1 MTIRTRIAVVAAAA
15 VAVAVV
21 LVSFAAFFAARGEL
35 RAEVDESLI
44 ERAVLI
50 ERAAEEIRPFIE
62 GPVAVRGIPGLGRGL
77 GPTFDTLYYQLIAP
91 DGTPVF
97 PSDQA
102 ELPPVGA
109 EDLASGPILEDIR
122 VDGVHMRMISFEAR
136 GFGIVQI
143 ARPLTEVDATLSG
156 LAAVLLIVG
165 VVGTLLAGAIGLVIA
180 RSALKPI
187 DDLTNAAE
195 HVAETQDL
203 EARIHVETQDEVGRL
218 ASSFNAMLAALE
230 DSRAQQ
236 RRLVRDAGHE
246 LRTPLTALRTNIE
259 LLARSRDLPD
269 RQRREL
275 LDAATAEVEE
285 LSALVA
291 EVVDLASD
299 RYAEEPI
306 VAVRLDDVVATS
318 VERFRRRTGRTVEL
332 DLEST
337 WIEGRPVAL
346 DRAVTNLLDNAGKW
360 GPDDASIHVWVA
372 DGTVRVSDAGP
383 GIDDVDKPFVFERFY
398 RSPQARSLPGSGL
411 GLSIVKQIVDDLDGE
426 VAVTDGERGGA
437 TVAIQLRPI
446 APSSAEAARSRSSQA
461 FTHHA
466 GS

>member
-1 MTIRTRIAVVAAAA
+1 VTIRTRIAVVAAAA

-21 LVSFAAFFAARGEL
+21 LASFAAFFAARREL
-35 RAEVDESLI
+35 RAEIDESLI

-62 GPVAVRGIPGLGRGL
+62 GPIAVRGIPGLGRGP
-77 GPTFDTLYYQLIAP
+77 GPAFDTLYYQLIAP

-97 PSDQA
+97 PTDQA
-102 ELPPVGA
+102 ELPSVNA
-109 EDLASGPILEDIR
+109 EDLASGPVLEDIR
-122 VDGVHMRMISFEAR
+122 VDRVHMRMVSFEAG

-156 LAAVLLIVG
+156 LAAVLLLVG

-203 EARIHVETQDEVGRL
+203 ESRIEVESQDEVGRL
-218 ASSFNAMLAALE
+218 ATSFNAMLAALE

-259 LLARSRDLPD
+259 LLARSKGLPD
-269 RQRREL
+269 LQRREL

-285 LSALVA
+285 LSALVS

-306 VAVRLDDVVATS
+306 VAVRLDEVAATS
-318 VERFRRRTGRTVEL
+318 VDRFHRRTGRTVDAEL
-332 DLEST
+332 ETS
-337 WIEGRPVAL
+337 WIEGRPAAL

-360 GPDDASIHVWVA
+360 SPDGEPIRVSVA
-372 DGTVRVSDAGP
+372 DGMVLVRDAGP
-383 GIDDVDKPFVFERFY
+383 GIDDADKPFIFERFY
-398 RSPQARSLPGSGL
+398 RSPKARSQPGSGL

-426 VAVTDGERGGA
+426 VFVADGENGGA
-437 TVAIQLRPI
+437 AVGIQLRSI
-446 APSSAEAARSRSSQA
+446 APSSEDRSRSSQA

>member
-21 LVSFAAFFAARGEL
+21 LASFAAFFAARREL
-35 RAEVDESLI
+35 RAEIDESLI
-44 ERAVLI
+44 ERAILI

-62 GPVAVRGIPGLGRGL
+62 GPIAVRGIPGLGRGP
-77 GPTFDTLYYQLIAP
+77 GPAFDTLYYQLIAP

-97 PSDQA
+97 PTDQA
-102 ELPPVGA
+102 ELPSVNA
-109 EDLASGPILEDIR
+109 EDLASGPVLEDIR
-122 VDGVHMRMISFEAR
+122 VDRVHMRMVSFEAG

-156 LAAVLLIVG
+156 LAAVLLLVG

-203 EARIHVETQDEVGRL
+203 ESRIEVERQDEVGRL
-218 ASSFNAMLAALE
+218 ATSFNAMLAALE

-259 LLARSRDLPD
+259 LLARSKGLPD
-269 RQRREL
+269 PQRREL

-285 LSALVA
+285 LSALVS

-306 VAVRLDDVVATS
+306 VAVRLDEVAATS
-318 VERFRRRTGRTVEL
+318 VDRFHRRTGRTVDAEL
-332 DLEST
+332 ETS
-337 WIEGRPVAL
+337 WIEGRPAAL

-360 GPDDASIHVWVA
+360 SPDGEPIHVSMA
-372 DGTVRVSDAGP
+372 DGMVLVRDAGP
-383 GIDDVDKPFVFERFY
+383 GIDDTDKPFIFERFY
-398 RSPQARSLPGSGL
+398 RSPKARSQPGSGL

-426 VAVTDGERGGA
+426 VFVADGENGGA
-437 TVAIQLRPI
+437 AVGIQLRSI
-446 APSSAEAARSRSSQA
+446 APSSEDRSRSSQA

>member
-1 MTIRTRIAVVAAAA
+1 
-15 VAVAVV
+15 
-21 LVSFAAFFAARGEL
+21 
-35 RAEVDESLI
+35 
-44 ERAVLI
+44 
-50 ERAAEEIRPFIE
+50 
-62 GPVAVRGIPGLGRGL
+62 
-77 GPTFDTLYYQLIAP
+77 
-91 DGTPVF
+91 
-97 PSDQA
+97 
-102 ELPPVGA
+102 
-109 EDLASGPILEDIR
+109 
-122 VDGVHMRMISFEAR
+122 MRMISFEAG

-156 LAAVLLIVG
+156 LAAVLLLVG

-203 EARIHVETQDEVGRL
+203 EARIDVETQDEVGRL

-360 GPDDASIHVWVA
+360 GPDDASIHVSVA
-372 DGTVRVSDAGP
+372 DGTVQVSDAGP
-383 GIDDVDKPFVFERFY
+383 GIDDADKPFVFERFY
-398 RSPQARSLPGSGL
+398 RSPKARSLPGSGL

-426 VAVTDGERGGA
+426 VAVTDRERGGA
-437 TVAIQLRPI
+437 TVAIQLPPI
-446 APSSAEAARSRSSQA
+446 APSSPEAARSRSSQA

>member
-35 RAEVDESLI
+35 RAEIDDSLV

-62 GPVAVRGIPGLGRGL
+62 GPISVRGIPGLGRGP
-77 GPTFDTLYYQLIAP
+77 GPAFDTLYYQLIAP

-97 PSDQA
+97 PSEQA
-102 ELPPVGA
+102 ALPPV
-109 EDLASGPILEDIR
+109 DSGQVAGGPVLEDIR
-122 VDGVHMRMISFEAR
+122 ADGVHMRMISFEAG

-156 LAAVLLIVG
+156 LAAVLLLVG
-165 VVGTLLAGAIGLVIA
+165 VVGTLLAGALGLVIA

-203 EARIHVETQDEVGRL
+203 EARIDVETDDEVGRL

-259 LLARSRDLPD
+259 LLARTEELPD

-285 LSALVA
+285 LSVLVS

-299 RYAEEPI
+299 RFAEEPI
-306 VAVRLDDVVATS
+306 VAIRLDEVAATS
-318 VERFRRRTGRTVEL
+318 VERFHRRTGRTVET
-332 DLEST
+332 DLEPS
-337 WIEGRPVAL
+337 WIEGRPAAL
-346 DRAVTNLLDNAGKW
+346 DRAITNLLDNADKW
-360 GPDDASIHVWVA
+360 SPDGEPIHLSVA
-372 DGTVRVSDAGP
+372 DGTLLVRDAGP
-383 GIDDVDKPFVFERFY
+383 GIDDADKPFVFERFY
-398 RSPQARSLPGSGL
+398 RSPTARSQPGSGL

-426 VAVTDGERGGA
+426 VSVADGDNGGA
-437 TVAIQLRPI
+437 TVGIQLRPV
-446 APSSAEAARSRSSQA
+446 APSSGDRSRSSQA

>member
-21 LVSFAAFFAARGEL
+21 LVSLAAFLAARGEL
-35 RAEVDESLI
+35 RAEIDDSLV

-62 GPVAVRGIPGLGRGL
+62 GPISVRGIPGLGRGP
-77 GPTFDTLYYQLIAP
+77 GPSFDTLYYQLIAP

-97 PSDQA
+97 PSDQT
-102 ELPPVGA
+102 ELPPVDTL
-109 EDLASGPILEDIR
+109 DLANGPVLEDIR
-122 VDGVHMRMISFEAR
+122 VDGVHLRMISFEA
-136 GFGIVQI
+136 GDFGIVQI

-156 LAAVLLIVG
+156 LAAVLLLVG
-165 VVGTLLAGAIGLVIA
+165 VVGTLLAGALGLAIA

-203 EARIHVETQDEVGRL
+203 EGRITVESDDEVGRL

-246 LRTPLTALRTNIE
+246 LRTPLTALRTNVE
-259 LLARSRDLPD
+259 LLARSQDLPEP
-269 RQRREL
+269 QRREL

-285 LSALVA
+285 LSALVS

-299 RYAEEPI
+299 RFAEEPI
-306 VAVRLDDVVATS
+306 VAVRLDEVTATA
-318 VERFRRRTGRTVEL
+318 VDRFRRRTGRAVDTA
-332 DLEST
+332 LETS
-337 WIEGRPVAL
+337 WIEGRPAAL

-360 GPDDASIHVWVA
+360 SPDGEPIHVSVA
-372 DGTVRVSDAGP
+372 DGRVLVGDAGP
-383 GIDDVDKPFVFERFY
+383 GIDDADKPFIFERFY
-398 RSPQARSLPGSGL
+398 RSPKARSQPGSGL

-426 VAVTDGERGGA
+426 VFVADGDNGGA
-437 TVAIQLRPI
+437 AVGIQLRSI
-446 APSSAEAARSRSSQA
+446 APSTEERSRSSQA

>member
-21 LVSFAAFFAARGEL
+21 LASFAAFFAARREL
-35 RAEVDESLI
+35 RAEIDESLI
-44 ERAVLI
+44 ERAILI

-62 GPVAVRGIPGLGRGL
+62 GPIAVRGIPGLGRGP
-77 GPTFDTLYYQLIAP
+77 GPAFDTLYYQLIAP

-97 PSDQA
+97 PTDQA
-102 ELPPVGA
+102 ELPSVNA
-109 EDLASGPILEDIR
+109 EDLAGGPVLEDIR
-122 VDGVHMRMISFEAR
+122 VDRVHMRMVSFEAG

-156 LAAVLLIVG
+156 LAAVLLLVG

-203 EARIHVETQDEVGRL
+203 ESRIEVENQDEVGRL
-218 ASSFNAMLAALE
+218 ATSFNAMLAALE

-259 LLARSRDLPD
+259 LLARSKGLPD
-269 RQRREL
+269 PQRREL

-285 LSALVA
+285 LSVLVS

-306 VAVRLDDVVATS
+306 VAVRLDEVAATS
-318 VERFRRRTGRTVEL
+318 VDRFHRRTGRTVDAEL
-332 DLEST
+332 ETS
-337 WIEGRPVAL
+337 WIEGRPAAL

-360 GPDDASIHVWVA
+360 SPDGEPIHVSVA
-372 DGTVRVSDAGP
+372 DGMVLVRDAGP
-383 GIDDVDKPFVFERFY
+383 GIDDADKPYIFERFY
-398 RSPQARSLPGSGL
+398 RSPKARSQPGSGL

-426 VAVTDGERGGA
+426 VFVADGDNGGA
-437 TVAIQLRPI
+437 AVGIQLRSI
-446 APSSAEAARSRSSQA
+446 APSSEDRSRSSQA